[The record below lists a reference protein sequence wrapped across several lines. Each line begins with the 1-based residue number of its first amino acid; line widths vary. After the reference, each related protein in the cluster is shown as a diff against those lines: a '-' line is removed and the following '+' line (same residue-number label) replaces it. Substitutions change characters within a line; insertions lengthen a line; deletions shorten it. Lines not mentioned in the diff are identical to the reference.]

1 LIFAGEPQPPDW
13 SSKELAMSLIADR
26 KIATK
31 VCAGSIFG
39 IDQAAQKT
47 SAAA

>member
-1 LIFAGEPQPPDW
+1 
-13 SSKELAMSLIADR
+13 MSLIADR

-31 VCAGSIFG
+31 GFAGSIFG
-39 IDQAAQKT
+39 IDQAAPKT